1 MKTIAFYNNKGGVGK
16 TTLAANIAYDLS
28 ADGYQVLMIDCDPQG
43 NLSSFYS
50 RYNLTKRDLSDA
62 LDALKKG
69 SRVAGS
75 IYRTQYKNLDIIPG
89 NLKSEALR
97 PTPGQFDDLVQSFRD
112 TYDYC
117 LIDCAPAFSALT
129 ESAVQAA
136 DLVLIPIKLDNFS
149 IEGID
154 TAMSKMSDTQDTRVV
169 INQYAPTKAG
179 KEFLSR
185 LVSQHDYEIC
195 ESVIRCSAMVDQA
208 NLLKK
213 PMARKARFHRTTS
226 DIKDL
231 AKEVM

>member
-28 ADGYQVLMIDCDPQG
+28 ADGYKVLMIDCDPQG

-50 RYNLTKRDLSDA
+50 RYNLTKHDLCDA
-62 LDALKKG
+62 LQKG
-69 SRVAGS
+69 SRAASS

-89 NLKSEALR
+89 NIKSEVLQ
-97 PTPGQFDDLVQSFRD
+97 PTAGQLYELVQSFRY

-117 LIDCAPAFSALT
+117 IIDCAPAFSALT
-129 ESAVQAA
+129 ESAVKAA
-136 DLVLIPIKLDNFS
+136 DLVLVPVKLDNFS
-149 IEGID
+149 IDGID
-154 TAMSKMSDTQDTRVV
+154 TAMSKTNYTQDTRVV
-169 INQYAPTKAG
+169 INQFAPTKAG

-185 LVSQHDYEIC
+185 LVSQYDYEIC
-195 ESVIRCSAMVDQA
+195 ESVIRYTTMVDQA

-213 PMARKARFHRTTS
+213 PMARKARFHRTTA
-226 DIKDL
+226 DMKDL